1 MKKNPG
7 VKAWLSEE
15 QWEATKKKIS
25 ASMKE
30 RYRRERLRFKWGL
43 PQKTCM
49 RVALRRD
56 KQAEH
61 KRHYLRSK
69 GYVIE
74 RGSKIAYITPDTT
87 RSALVERRA
96 HGIGFRFIE
105 QSEIDVLADEYRA
118 LRKVKNKIEE
128 GKL

>member
-49 RVALRRD
+49 RVALRRN
-56 KQAEH
+56 KQAEN
-61 KRHYLRSK
+61 KRKILRRK

-74 RGSKIAYITPDTT
+74 RGSKIAYITPGTT

-96 HGIGFRFIE
+96 QAIGFKFMD
-105 QSEIDVLADEYRA
+105 SL
-118 LRKVKNKIEE
+118 
-128 GKL
+128 